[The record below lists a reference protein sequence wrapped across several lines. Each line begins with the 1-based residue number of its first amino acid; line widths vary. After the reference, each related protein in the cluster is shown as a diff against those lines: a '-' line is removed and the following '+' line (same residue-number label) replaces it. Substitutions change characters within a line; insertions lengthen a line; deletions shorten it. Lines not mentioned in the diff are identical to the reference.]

1 MKVPLHPGIVG
12 ALAWALLGAVA
23 LAQTIVLTPNTT
35 QLSSAGGNVTFTATI
50 SYGATPSTL
59 GFSVTL
65 PTGWQYL
72 GGTSIP
78 GTSPAE
84 PVITPVV
91 GRVGTLDWA
100 FVTPPANG
108 ATFTFTASYPA
119 SSLGNPLLTSNAVT
133 RDGTGGTPTTVTGPT
148 LTLPAA
154 TSFITWNGGTG
165 NWGDAAQWTP
175 NTVPG
180 NAGTSHFTATVAA
193 GVATLGSAITIDNL
207 HFTGGTIN
215 GTSPLTLTGLASTWT
230 SGVFAGLGEIIVA
243 PGAVFSA
250 SGNAAHSFSERT
262 IRNQGTFVWSVRGAL
277 QSGSGGQFINS
288 AGATFVD
295 ATTGIADYLIT
306 NTSGGTFT
314 FTNAGTFSKST
325 TSSTHVT
332 VPFSNTGNVL
342 VTAGT
347 LRFSNTFTQ
356 SSGIVFVNTGATLK
370 FDQGLTISGGTV
382 HGSGTIVAHISN
394 SAFLSPGS
402 LIGTLTVQG
411 NLTLL
416 GSSQLLFDL
425 STPVPGT
432 GHDFLN
438 VTGTVALGGTFNFNM
453 VGAGATSAFSAGDSL
468 TLLNSSGLT
477 GTFLN
482 LPGGT
487 RIFASHGVGS
497 FVLNYTSTGVV
508 LNQFLPVPEPST
520 WALMFTGLG
529 VIAWATLRRRRQA
542 YRSSVVPPSIS

>member
-1 MKVPLHPGIVG
+1 MKVQLHPGIFG

-35 QLSSAGGNVTFTATI
+35 QLSSAGGNVTFTASI

-72 GGTSIP
+72 GGTSIA
-78 GTSPAE
+78 GTNPAE
-84 PVITPVV
+84 PVITPVI

-119 SSLGNPLLTSNAVT
+119 SSLGNPLLTSNAVA
-133 RDGTGGTPTTVTGPT
+133 RDGSGGTPTTVTGPP

-154 TSFITWNGGTG
+154 TTSITWNGGTG

-175 NTVPG
+175 NTVPS
-180 NAGTSHFTATVAA
+180 NAGVLHFTATVAA
-193 GVATLGSAITIDNL
+193 GTATLGSAVTIDNL
-207 HFTGGTIN
+207 LFTGGTIN
-215 GTSPLTLTGLASTWT
+215 GTNPLTLTGLASSWT
-230 SGVFAGLGEIIVA
+230 NGVFSGLGEIVVA
-243 PGAVFSA
+243 PGAVLSA

-262 IRNQGTFVWSVRGAL
+262 IRNQGTFVWSDRGAL

-295 ATTGIADYLIT
+295 ATTGIVDYQIT
-306 NTSGGTFT
+306 NTTGGTFT

-325 TSSTHVT
+325 TSSTHVS
-332 VPFSNTGNVL
+332 VPFTNTGNLL
-342 VTAGT
+342 VAAGT
-347 LRFSNTFTQ
+347 LRFSDAFTQ

-370 FDQGLTISGGTV
+370 FDQALTVGGGTV
-382 HGSGTIVAHISN
+382 HGSGTVIANISN
-394 SAFLSPGS
+394 SGLLSPGS
-402 LIGTLTVQG
+402 LIGTLTVEG

-416 GSSQLLFDL
+416 GTSQLLIDL
-425 STPVPGT
+425 STPVQGT

-438 VTGTVALGGTFNFNM
+438 VTGNAALGGTFTFHVQPGAEHSFSGGNSLT
-453 VGAGATSAFSAGDSL
+453 VLSAGA
-468 TLLNSSGLT
+468 LT

-497 FVLNYTSTGVV
+497 FVINYTSTSVV
-508 LNQFLPVPEPST
+508 LDQFLPIPEPST
-520 WALMFTGLG
+520 WALMIAGLG
-529 VIAWATLRRRRQA
+529 VVAWTTLRRKR
-542 YRSSVVPPSIS
+542 